1 MSDFERWTNVHITG
15 VSSSRLGPAWVIFGV
30 AACLAMT
37 FVATVGF
44 RSGVLRCALVAVG
57 LVGLVL
63 LFFRTWAIL
72 TARTRRYLVA
82 RSDWG
87 DLTRLGLFLAI
98 YVAIAAIGVIAG
110 LILIALMTALDR
122 IAKGTPLL

>member
-15 VSSSRLGPAWVIFGV
+15 VSSSRLGPTWAVYGAV
-30 AACLAMT
+30 ACLAMI
-37 FVATVGF
+37 FVAMVGF
-44 RSGVLRCALVAVG
+44 RSGLFRGALVAVG

-63 LFFRTWAIL
+63 LFLRTWAIL

-110 LILIALMTALDR
+110 LILIALMGALD
-122 IAKGTPLL
+122 